1 MVCYG
6 IFWSGQWRLARYL
19 RALQVTTYLYYKFCM
34 IPVKHFVE
42 RLASRTHHIW
52 PRIHAFDHVTDTV
65 TDLRHAS
72 NTDLE

>member
-6 IFWSGQWRLARYL
+6 IFCSGQWRHARYL
-19 RALQVTTYLYYKFCM
+19 RTSQATVYLYYKFCM

-42 RLASRTHHIW
+42 RLASRTHHIR

>member
-6 IFWSGQWRLARYL
+6 ILWSGPWRLARYL
-19 RALQVTTYLYYKFCM
+19 RASQVVIYLSYKFCM

-42 RLASRTHHIW
+42 GLASRTHHIR

-65 TDLRHAS
+65 IDLRHAS

>member
-19 RALQVTTYLYYKFCM
+19 RASQVTIYLCYKFCM

-42 RLASRTHHIW
+42 RLASRTHHIR

>member
-19 RALQVTTYLYYKFCM
+19 RALQVTTYLCYKFCM

-42 RLASRTHHIW
+42 RLASRTYHIR